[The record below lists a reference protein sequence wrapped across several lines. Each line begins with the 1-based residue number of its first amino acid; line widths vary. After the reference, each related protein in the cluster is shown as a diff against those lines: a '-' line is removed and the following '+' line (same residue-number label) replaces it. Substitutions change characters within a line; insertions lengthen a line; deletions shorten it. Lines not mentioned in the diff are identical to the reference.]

1 MAVRLARWACL
12 RTLAE
17 ARQKRQAS
25 HAGGRSGRQRAS
37 AGHQDAPAVA
47 PEEQER
53 RRRELAALAWP
64 EAAGTSP
71 EQREALELA
80 VRHRL
85 AAHEVAAVLGMAPA
99 AARELLA
106 TAACEVERTRAALA
120 VVETGACPGVAHLTG
135 EQGMVLGTT
144 LRRELVRHVDD
155 CPRCRRTAERAVPG
169 RWPGTSVT
177 PDTLPL
183 VPAPAATLHT
193 ALAHHPRA
201 RGGAPRFDR
210 RGFPMNPKDRV
221 ARRDRLRARAVT
233 TTVVATVVA
242 APVLALWAAYRG
254 TPVGEGVGGGPSTA
268 REDGTVDFDGGE
280 GGAGYENAGNAQPR
294 PGTRFGADGA
304 PDVSVEVVEVAG
316 AGHKG
321 AAALGVTAAHSG
333 DTTLITLTAR
343 GDAPVRWSAS
353 TGASWLYLNRS
364 SGTLAPGESVTIR
377 VFVDQLRE
385 PSGHWRATV
394 AISPA
399 GSVVSIEGYGPAP
412 AGPVTGSPSAPG
424 TPSGPPPSPSHPDP
438 TPTTPTPTDPTPDRP
453 AVLLRTRTPR
463 RPRTPPRPTRR
474 PPTRRPRTRP
484 ALPTPRPR
492 TPAAP
497 RLPAA
502 RTPRTRARR
511 KHKTAPAPTQGTGA
525 GRHRKQPV
533 RPDSP
538 GPPDAAPQRQL
549 RRQPLLA
556 QLDQPVVPRLA
567 HQLDQLRPVRDVH
580 RLARAVRR
588 GRRRAPPVQ
597 VVAAGAPAPPVV
609 LADRH
614 LEHPRVVGP
623 VDPLVRTPDRELPA
637 DVRLGLQRFAALLE
651 GEDVQGAAHA
661 ALEARTV
668 LEDARPLERAGLPLA
683 VLVLGDPPVAGALRV
698 VLPDVRR
705 EPRHMLGDAL
715 LVVLVREVGTQRAAP
730 VVRAARLDAL
740 AAAAEDAVPPRGEP
754 CQIAAED
761 LLVVRRIRKF
771 HPRAGEVEALL
782 VVGRRRPRRLR
793 DRHPR
798 RSAGQS
804 GPLFLPGLFVRL
816 LVLRLFRLWHPSRV
830 SRRGPAGTAARP

>member
-1 MAVRLARWACL
+1 MTSSGPDTSTRTSTRTTGTHRTHREARDRAAAHTLARRPAARYEPHLDGLFTYCLSVLCDHDAATAALADALHLAERRDRHVPDELGSLRAWLYALARWACL
-12 RTLAE
+12 RKLAE

-37 AGHQDAPAVA
+37 GEGQDAPAVP

-106 TAACEVERTRAALA
+106 AAACEVERTRAALA

-135 EQGMVLGTT
+135 DQGMVLGTT

-183 VPAPAATLHT
+183 VPAPAAALHT
-193 ALAHHPRA
+193 ALAHHPRP

-210 RGFPMNPKDRV
+210 RGFPMDPKDRV

-254 TPVGEGVGGGPSTA
+254 TPVGEGLGGGPSSA
-268 REDGTVDFDGGE
+268 REDGTVDFDGE
-280 GGAGYENAGNAQPR
+280 GGAGYENAGNAEPR
-294 PGTRFGADGA
+294 PRTRFDAEGE
-304 PDVSVEVVEVAG
+304 PDVSVEVVEVTG

-321 AAALGVTAAHSG
+321 AARLGVTAAHSG

-343 GDAPVRWSAS
+343 GEGPVRWSAS

-364 SGTLAPGESVTIR
+364 SGILAPGESVTIR

-394 AISPA
+394 VISPA

-412 AGPVTGSPSAPG
+412 STPVTGSPSAPG

-438 TPTTPTPTDPTPDRP
+438 TPTTPTPSDPTPTD
-453 AVLLRTRTPR
+453 
-463 RPRTPPRPTRR
+463 PPSSSDPDPEPSTDD
-474 PPTRRPRTRP
+474 
-484 ALPTPRPR
+484 PTPSDPTPTDPSPSDREPPESTDS
-492 TPAAP
+492 TPAE
-497 RLPAA
+497 
-502 RTPRTRARR
+502 
-511 KHKTAPAPTQGTGA
+511 
-525 GRHRKQPV
+525 
-533 RPDSP
+533 P
-538 GPPDAAPQRQL
+538 G
-549 RRQPLLA
+549 
-556 QLDQPVVPRLA
+556 
-567 HQLDQLRPVRDVH
+567 
-580 RLARAVRR
+580 
-588 GRRRAPPVQ
+588 
-597 VVAAGAPAPPVV
+597 
-609 LADRH
+609 
-614 LEHPRVVGP
+614 
-623 VDPLVRTPDRELPA
+623 TPDPA
-637 DVRLGLQRFAALLE
+637 
-651 GEDVQGAAHA
+651 
-661 ALEARTV
+661 
-668 LEDARPLERAGLPLA
+668 
-683 VLVLGDPPVAGALRV
+683 
-698 VLPDVRR
+698 
-705 EPRHMLGDAL
+705 M
-715 LVVLVREVGTQRAAP
+715 
-730 VVRAARLDAL
+730 
-740 AAAAEDAVPPRGEP
+740 
-754 CQIAAED
+754 
-761 LLVVRRIRKF
+761 
-771 HPRAGEVEALL
+771 
-782 VVGRRRPRRLR
+782 
-793 DRHPR
+793 
-798 RSAGQS
+798 S
-804 GPLFLPGLFVRL
+804 
-816 LVLRLFRLWHPSRV
+816 
-830 SRRGPAGTAARP
+830 